1 MQLGVISSRTGK
13 GDNKSE
19 VPVTSKEQRFSSS
32 LSQSFKDDVVGNS
45 SCWWA
50 DTVATHCPSRPSQLL
65 VNNHS
70 KTLRQ
75 SGWKPLYYVAEQQE
89 LSQIRRSL
97 KRRWSRTFGRRGR
110 RWGGWVCAWSGPWSG
125 RCSSPAASRG
135 SSSRPQSRSPPRP
148 TWLQSVRGW
157 NGGET
162 KKYSLMIH

>member
-45 SCWWA
+45 SCCCWA

-75 SGWKPLYYVAEQQE
+75 SGWKPLYYVAEDPWNADGVAPSDVAAADGEAESALGAVLEVAAAHLQQ
-89 LSQIRRSL
+89 LRGDLHRAHSLVHLLVRHGFSQSEAEMEE
-97 KRRWSRTFGRRGR
+97 KQKNT
-110 RWGGWVCAWSGPWSG
+110 V
-125 RCSSPAASRG
+125 
-135 SSSRPQSRSPPRP
+135 
-148 TWLQSVRGW
+148 
-157 NGGET
+157 
-162 KKYSLMIH
+162 